1 MGIDFRPRQNCRECK
16 LKCLGVPVKCPTIKD
31 TALAGN
37 MTEIKSFSQYI
48 KDVAIIKTPS
58 NEQHISSPVVVSNYV
73 QQTAEL
79 DSVFDH
85 ASLVNNNESIA
96 KTKVSTP
103 QDYTLPGYNFENRNW
118 DDICGSINNKD
129 RKIGRESWEEATSA
143 LSSGAINEA
152 DTASNG
158 SGDAHHTHLNEDH
171 KLICIYKRKR
181 CSGCYNK
188 LALKFGREIA
198 QKQCNKTT
206 SACCICNKHMCKRCF
221 SLHIYNIKKIW
232 NNQMMKQCNDLES

>member
-1 MGIDFRPRQNCRECK
+1 MGIDFRPRHNCIECK
-16 LKCLGVPVKCPTIKD
+16 LKCLGVPAKCTTIID
-31 TALAGN
+31 TVLAGN
-37 MTEIKSFSQYI
+37 MSEIKSFSQYN
-48 KDVAIIKTPS
+48 KDVAIIKTAS
-58 NEQHISSPVVVSNYV
+58 NEEHISSPLVVSNYV
-73 QQTAEL
+73 QATAEL
-79 DSVFDH
+79 DSAFDH
-85 ASLVNNNESIA
+85 ASLVNNRESIA
-96 KTKVSTP
+96 KRKVSTP

-198 QKQCNKTT
+198 QKQCNKTKT
-206 SACCICNKHMCKRCF
+206 ACCLCNKHMCKRCF
-221 SLHIYNIKKIW
+221 SFHI
-232 NNQMMKQCNDLES
+232 